1 MNGEVS
7 TMTEADVSMLRLA
20 FFMGILMGMAVLERI
35 FPRRE
40 RLISTSVR
48 WVNNLAL
55 VFVNSALMRL
65 VIPVSLVWF
74 ADHVALQQWGLFNI
88 LEAPY
93 WVGFVASLILLDLA
107 IYFQHRLF
115 HAVPVLWRLHRL
127 HHSDL
132 DIDVT
137 TGLRFHP
144 IEILLS
150 MGIKFALVAL
160 LGAPAAAVLVFEVVL
175 NGMSIF
181 NHANMNIPAVLD
193 RILRIFVATPDY
205 HRVHHSVKSLET
217 NSNFG
222 FNLSCWDRLFG
233 TYRAQPEAGHEGMTI
248 GLEQFRETRD
258 LRLDRMLL
266 QPLRRNVVPALSER
280 SRQLRAIK

>member
-1 MNGEVS
+1 MNDETSVMAPENIS
-7 TMTEADVSMLRLA
+7 IVRLSA
-20 FFMGILMGMAVLERI
+20 FIGILVVMAILERV

-40 RLISTSVR
+40 RLISTSTR

-55 VFVNSALMRL
+55 VFVNSVLIRL
-65 VIPVSLVWF
+65 LIPVSLIWF
-74 ADHVALQQWGLFNI
+74 ANHVAIQNWGLFN
-88 LEAPY
+88 LMNVPY
-93 WVGFVASLILLDLA
+93 WVGFVVSLILLDLA

-127 HHSDL
+127 HHADL

-150 MGIKFALVAL
+150 MGIKFALVAV

-181 NHANMNIPAVLD
+181 NHANVNTPAMLD
-193 RILRIFVATPDY
+193 RILRIFVATPDF

-222 FNLSCWDRLFG
+222 FNLSCWDHLFG
-233 TYRAQPEAGHEGMTI
+233 TYRAQPEAGHDGMTI

-258 LRLDRMLL
+258 LRLDRMLW
-266 QPLRRNVVPALSER
+266 QPVRNSSAPQPQPEKSP
-280 SRQLRAIK
+280 

>member
-7 TMTEADVSMLRLA
+7 TMTPADASMLRLV
-20 FFMGILMGMAVLERI
+20 FFVAILLVMAVLERL

-40 RLISTSVR
+40 RLISTSIR
-48 WVNNLAL
+48 WINNLAL
-55 VFVNSALMRL
+55 VFVNSVLIRL
-65 VIPVSLVWF
+65 LIPVSLIWF
-74 ADHVALQQWGLFNI
+74 AGHVALQQWGLFNI
-88 LEAPY
+88 VEVPY

-127 HHSDL
+127 HHADL

-150 MGIKFALVAL
+150 MAIKFALVAV
-160 LGAPAAAVLVFEVVL
+160 LGAPAAAILVFEVVL

-181 NHANMNIPAVLD
+181 NHANVNVPAMLD
-193 RILRIFVATPDY
+193 RNLRNFVATPDY
-205 HRVHHSVKSLET
+205 HRVHHSIKPLET

-233 TYRAQPEAGHEGMTI
+233 TYRAQPEAGHEAMTI
-248 GLEQFRETRD
+248 GLELFRENRD
-258 LRLDRMLL
+258 LRLDRMLW
-266 QPLRRNVVPALSER
+266 QPARGNTAPRRPAEMS
-280 SRQLRAIK
+280 S

>member
-7 TMTEADVSMLRLA
+7 TIAPADASMLRMV
-20 FFMGILMGMAVLERI
+20 FFVGTLLVVAVLERF

-40 RLISTSVR
+40 RLISTSIR

-132 DIDVT
+132 GIDVT

-233 TYRAQPEAGHEGMTI
+233 TYRAQPEAGHAGMTI
-248 GLEQFRETRD
+248 GLELFRETRE
-258 LRLDRMLL
+258 LRLDRMLW
-266 QPLRRNVVPALSER
+266 QPVRSDSAPRRLVEEAS
-280 SRQLRAIK
+280 